1 MLQLALNLGLSTTI
15 ILLIAKILP
24 GFEVEHI
31 KETVVACLMIGLV
44 NFLII
49 PILAILK
56 ITITFVS
63 IFVLTFIINI
73 LLLNVSTGLIDEFD
87 VSSWSAAFLGALAL
101 ALVQLLSSHMTKDR
115 RKLIG

>member
-31 KETVVACLMIGLV
+31 KETVVACLMIGFV
-44 NFLII
+44 NFLIL

-56 ITITFVS
+56 ITINFVS

-73 LLLNVSTGLIDEFD
+73 LLLNVATGLIDEFD
-87 VSSWSAAFLGALAL
+87 VSSWSASFLGALAL
-101 ALVQLLSSHMTKDR
+101 SLVQLLTSLATEDR